1 MILLTGLCRNGTH
14 FGSQSV
20 QVNMANRDEDVLGV
34 YASTSDGRKLTMVI
48 VNKDV
53 VPVNL
58 AISNI
63 PAGTYFLRHFGG
75 AAGIAKWQVSDK
87 IYGSHVA
94 RFKVLTVFVN
104 LTDDD
109 HGFYEQQFSPACV
122 YRDVPAAAV
131 MIDARE
137 YALLSSSWIFR
148 VLIQF
153 GFEGA

>member
-75 AAGIAKWQVSDK
+75 AAGIAKWQVSD
-87 IYGSHVA
+87 
-94 RFKVLTVFVN
+94 
-104 LTDDD
+104 
-109 HGFYEQQFSPACV
+109 
-122 YRDVPAAAV
+122 
-131 MIDARE
+131 
-137 YALLSSSWIFR
+137 
-148 VLIQF
+148 
-153 GFEGA
+153 